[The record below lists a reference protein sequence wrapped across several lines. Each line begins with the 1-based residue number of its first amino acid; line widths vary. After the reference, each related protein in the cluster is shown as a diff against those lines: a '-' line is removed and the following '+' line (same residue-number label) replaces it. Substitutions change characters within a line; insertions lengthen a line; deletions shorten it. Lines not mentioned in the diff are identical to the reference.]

1 MLHWPL
7 VRFGAASVLIGR
19 PIEESLPFT
28 AALGNQLLDN
38 TRVVL
43 GSDLE
48 TIGLVTR
55 VDPGSDPD
63 AIARIGTAI
72 GKASGAAA
80 EAWWQRWSDAT
91 TAFDATV
98 LFRARGVAY
107 SIAYDTTGFT
117 DVLDSVELPA
127 AVVAQLGARLGPL
140 ADSIERVTYDQIE
153 GLHRIR
159 FDAVTDDIP
168 AISAVLDRSRIADA
182 QRSYFTNSAP
192 VWTLNSKRIAVR
204 VATGDNGPIDQVG
217 VVFTDVAGEN
227 MMRAWKT
234 FRARADFD
242 TRLGTFVGTIGTEI
256 ADRFELRFYRTGEP
270 HLEATFTPSS
280 APFKRTITA

>member
-7 VRFGAASVLIGR
+7 VRFGAASVLLGR
-19 PIEESLPFT
+19 PIEESHPFT
-28 AALGNQLLDN
+28 TALGNQLLDD

-48 TIGLVTR
+48 TLGLLTR

-63 AIARIGTAI
+63 AIARIGAAI
-72 GKASGAAA
+72 GKASGAET
-80 EAWWQRWSDAT
+80 EAWWHRWSDTT

-98 LFRARGVAY
+98 FLRARRVAY
-107 SIAYDTTGFT
+107 SVAYETSGWT
-117 DVLDSVELPA
+117 DVLDSVGLPA
-127 AVVAQLGARLGPL
+127 SVVAQLAARLGPL
-140 ADSIERVTYDQIE
+140 AESIERVTYDQIE
-153 GLHRIR
+153 GMHRVR
-159 FDAVTDDIP
+159 FDAVTEDP
-168 AISAVLDRSRIADA
+168 AAVSAVLDRSRISDP
-182 QRSYFTNSAP
+182 QRNYFTNSSP
-192 VWTLNSKRIAVR
+192 VWTLNAKRIAVR
-204 VATGDNGPIDQVG
+204 VATTDNGPIDQVG

-242 TRLGTFVGTIGTEI
+242 KRLGTFVGTIGTEI